1 LKEEQKRAL
10 EMIGE
15 KILTRWSSTGVQDTI
30 NTAYFRLLK
39 MVTVYPVE
47 DPEKLTDHLGR
58 VLPDAYLVPDGTT
71 AKEFASIIH
80 SDLGEGFIYAIEAKS
95 KMRVGEDYMV
105 KDGDVLSIVSAKK
118 RG

>member
-1 LKEEQKRAL
+1 
-10 EMIGE
+10 M
-15 KILTRWSSTGVQDTI
+15 TRWPSTGVQDTI

-47 DPEKLTDHLGR
+47 DPEKMTDHLGR

-80 SDLGEGFIYAIEAKS
+80 SDLGQGFIYAIEAKS
-95 KMRVGEDYMV
+95 KMRVGEDYKV